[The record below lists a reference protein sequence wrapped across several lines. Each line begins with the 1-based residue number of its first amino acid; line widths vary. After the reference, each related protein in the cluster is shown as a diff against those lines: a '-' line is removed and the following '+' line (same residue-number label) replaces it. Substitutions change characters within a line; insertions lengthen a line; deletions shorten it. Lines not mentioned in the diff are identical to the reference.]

1 MTTAP
6 AISAIVPCFNVG
18 GLLLRTVDSL
28 RAQTVPPVEILV
40 IDDASTTPETLAA
53 LTAAEGIPTV
63 RVLRQPVNSGV
74 AAARNLGLEQAIGD
88 FAVFLDGDDM
98 FTAPSL
104 AAFLKAL
111 GGNPDASF
119 AYPTVTCFGNRH
131 NTFPAPEFNAYLLHH
146 VNICPIASMVNR
158 AAIDSGV
165 RFDPAIGI
173 GHEDWD
179 YWLRLVAAGHMGVG
193 APDAALLYRRVGFTR
208 NDLGNQVEGGFEA
221 KLREMRPDVFD
232 AGRLI
237 EMKREWA
244 PGLSVI
250 TTDPMRAEQQVL
262 GQTCRDAE
270 VLSISEAGDARGRVV
285 AFEWNNDGSFLDDLF
300 AIEDVLSMGSSL
312 ASDRILVSL
321 AAHAVRPGTPSG
333 MPEASDFPRGWVEAS
348 DIAAIALPNRWALDL
363 IAGGEPIKPL
373 IESLLLEFGVVQAH
387 RALWRA
393 PQQPRTALDLGGRA
407 LAHPTASR
415 ARRHTPGWT
424 RDVISGLRTGA
435 PWRTAMAGGLFG
447 GIGPSAFRDLV
458 WVEDPFGGQSLY
470 GTDEDQLMGSR
481 SIRPGPSILRTA
493 AAGAVPLNR
502 VEDDHTHQRS
512 VTSQEP
518 SHGTTLQSVL
528 GHVDALPTPGSRLLG
543 GEDFDIEGG
552 RGTCWVPRN
561 PRDGGQ
567 TWPRSSSVLFG
578 SRVLWRGQR
587 ATGAGF
593 LYGFSVEDLKKSHA
607 TVDGR
612 LLILMVNPPEKRPVD
627 GLHFLL
633 DHDGAPIGLTT
644 TRDAPS
650 GFRISECIGY
660 LDATQQGD
668 QSALYAKGVKGTRS
682 VACSRSL
689 EELRILSSGPAEL
702 LGFSPPC

>member
-1 MTTAP
+1 MTTSP

-53 LTAAEGIPTV
+53 LTEAERIPTV

-104 AAFLKAL
+104 ATFLKAL
-111 GGNPDASF
+111 DGNPDASF

-131 NTFPAPEFNAYLLHH
+131 DTFPAPEFNAYLLHH
-146 VNICPIASMVNR
+146 VNICPIASMVSR
-158 AAIDSGV
+158 AAMDSGV
-165 RFDPAIGI
+165 RFDPGIVI

-179 YWLRLVAAGHMGVG
+179 YWLRLVAAGYTGVA
-193 APDAALLYRRVGFTR
+193 APDAVLLYRRVGFTR

-221 KLREMRPDVFD
+221 SLREIRPDVFNAD
-232 AGRLI
+232 RLI
-237 EMKREWA
+237 GLKREWA

-270 VLSISEAGDARGRVV
+270 ILALPEAGDARGRVV
-285 AFEWNNDGSFLDDLF
+285 AFEWDNDGSFLDDPF

-333 MPEASDFPRGWVEAS
+333 TPEASDFPRGWVEAS

-363 IAGGEPIKPL
+363 IAGGEPIEPL
-373 IESLLLEFGVVQAH
+373 IKSLLLEFGVVQAH

-393 PQQPRTALDLGGRA
+393 PQQPRTALDLAGRA
-407 LAHPTASR
+407 LAQPTAGR
-415 ARRHTPGWT
+415 TRRHTPGWT

-435 PWRTAMAGGLFG
+435 PWRTTMAGGLFG
-447 GIGPSAFRDLV
+447 GIGPSAFRDLI

-481 SIRPGPSILRTA
+481 SIRPGPSILRSA

-528 GHVDALPTPGSRLLG
+528 GHVDSVPTPGSRLLG
-543 GEDFDIEGG
+543 GEDFEIEGS

-593 LYGFSVEDLKKSHA
+593 LYGFSVKDLKKSHA

-612 LLILMVNPPEKRPVD
+612 LLIFMVNPPEKRPVN

-633 DHDGAPIGLTT
+633 DHDGTPIGLTT
-644 TRDAPS
+644 TRDAPT
-650 GFRISECIGY
+650 GFRTSECIGY
-660 LDATQQGD
+660 LDATQQPD
-668 QSALYAKGVKGTRS
+668 QFALYAKEWKGTRS
-682 VACSRSL
+682 VACSRSV
-689 EELRILSSGPAEL
+689 EELRILSSGPVEL